1 MSSPTTTGLIAGA
14 AGSAALNVATYLDM
28 AVRGRGSSSTPQ
40 RAAGKVT
47 DALGVDL
54 GSEDTAE
61 NRKQG
66 LGALLGYV
74 NGVGVGVAYGLLRS
88 KVDIPTPVAAV
99 GLGAGVMIA
108 TDAALVGMGLTDP
121 RTWSTSSWLMDIG
134 PHLVYGIV
142 AAAVF
147 DYVEG

>member
-1 MSSPTTTGLIAGA
+1 MTSPITTGLVAGA

-28 AVRGRGSSSTPQ
+28 AVRGRGSSSTPAK
-40 RAAGKVT
+40 AAGKVT
-47 DALGVDL
+47 EELGVDL
-54 GSEDTAE
+54 GEEDTAQ

-74 NGVGVGVAYGLLRS
+74 NGFGIGTAYGLLRTR
-88 KVDIPTPVAAV
+88 VDVPTPLAAL
-99 GLGAGVMIA
+99 GLGAAVMVA

-121 RTWSTSSWLMDIG
+121 RTWSAKSWLMDIG
-134 PHLVYGIV
+134 PHLVYGVV

-147 DYVEG
+147 DYVED